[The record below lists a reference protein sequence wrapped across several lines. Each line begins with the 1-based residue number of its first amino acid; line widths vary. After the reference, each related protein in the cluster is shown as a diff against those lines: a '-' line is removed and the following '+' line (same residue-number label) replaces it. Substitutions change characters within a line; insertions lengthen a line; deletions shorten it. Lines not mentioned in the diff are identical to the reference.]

1 MTIYFLNF
9 ILLMVGIYALVV
21 KRHIVKKILG
31 IAIMEYAVNHFLIL
45 IGYKN
50 AGIAPILTRGMDL
63 TTFIETA
70 VDPLPQALVLTSI
83 VIGLGTLA
91 LMVAIAIRL
100 YERYGTFDMHEINR
114 LRG

>member
-1 MTIYFLNF
+1 MTLYFLDF
-9 ILLMVGIYALVV
+9 FLLTVGLYALIA

-31 IAIMEYAVNHFLIL
+31 VAIMEYAVNFFLIL
-45 IGYKN
+45 IGFKK
-50 AGIAPILTRGMDL
+50 AGIAPILTKDMDIA
-63 TTFIETA
+63 TFIQTA

-91 LMVAIAIRL
+91 LMVSIAIRL

-114 LRG
+114 LKG

>member
-45 IGYKN
+45 IGYKES
-50 AGIAPILTRGMDL
+50 GIAPILTQNMNE

>member
-1 MTIYFLNF
+1 MTLYFLNF
-9 ILLMVGIYALVV
+9 VLLIIGLYALVV

-31 IAIMEYAVNHFLIL
+31 VAIMEYALNLFLIL
-45 IGYKN
+45 LGFRMS
-50 AGIAPILTRGMDL
+50 GVSPILMKDMDL
-63 TTFIETA
+63 NTFIQTA

-91 LMVAIAIRL
+91 LMVAMAIRL

>member
-1 MTIYFLNF
+1 MTLYILNF
-9 ILLMVGIYALVV
+9 FLLLVGLYALIV

-31 IAIMEYAVNHFLIL
+31 LVIMEYAVNLFLIL
-45 IGYKN
+45 IGFRK
-50 AGIAPILTRGMDL
+50 AGVAPILTKDMDL
-63 TTFIETA
+63 VTFIQTA

>member
-1 MTIYFLNF
+1 MTLYFLDF
-9 ILLMVGIYALVV
+9 VLLIIGLYALVV

-31 IAIMEYAVNHFLIL
+31 VAIMEYAVNLFLIL
-45 IGYKN
+45 LGFKK
-50 AGIAPILTRGMDL
+50 AGVAPILTEDMDIE
-63 TTFIETA
+63 TFIHTA

-91 LMVAIAIRL
+91 LMVAMAIRL
-100 YERYGTFDMHEINR
+100 YERYGTFDMEEINK

>member
-1 MTIYFLNF
+1 MTLYFLDF
-9 ILLMVGIYALVV
+9 VLLVIGIYALVA
-21 KRHIVKKILG
+21 KRHVVKKILG
-31 IAIMEYAVNHFLIL
+31 VAIMEYSVNFFLIL
-45 IGYKN
+45 IGFRE
-50 AGIAPILTRGMDL
+50 AGVAPILTKDMDMA
-63 TTFIETA
+63 TFIKTA

-91 LMVAIAIRL
+91 LMVSIAIRL

>member
-1 MTIYFLNF
+1 MTVYFLNF
-9 ILLMVGIYALVV
+9 ILMMIGVYALVV

-31 IAIMEYAVNHFLIL
+31 VAIMEYAVNHFLIL
-45 IGYKN
+45 VGFRK
-50 AGIAPILTRGMDL
+50 AGVSPILTKDMQLHELVR
-63 TTFIETA
+63 TA

-100 YERYGTFDMHEINR
+100 YERYGTFDMHEINK

>member
-1 MTIYFLNF
+1 MTLYFLNF
-9 ILLMVGIYALVV
+9 VLFIIGLYALVT
-21 KRHIVKKILG
+21 KRHLVKKILG
-31 IAIMEYAVNHFLIL
+31 IAIMEYSVNLFLIL
-45 IGYKN
+45 IGFRMS
-50 AGIAPILTRGMDL
+50 GVSPILAKDMDFA
-63 TTFIETA
+63 TFVSTA

-100 YERYGTFDMHEINR
+100 YEKHGTFDMHEINK

>member
-1 MTIYFLNF
+1 MTLYFLDF
-9 ILLMVGIYALVV
+9 LLFMIGLYALVT

-31 IAIMEYAVNHFLIL
+31 VAIMEYSVNLFLIL
-45 IGYKN
+45 IGFKMS
-50 AGIAPILTRGMDL
+50 GTAPIMVADMDFA
-63 TTFIETA
+63 TFIRTA